1 MCFSAT
7 SRTAEHLRLPS
18 LRGTIWLSLFLF
30 SACLAYITLSPPS
43 VDEEYVWPC
52 DVENGYRWCL
62 FSLFYFFHGSFFF
75 FWLLWT
81 LERVQNIRDERSGFL
96 RPARFFTVVVQCFY
110 LYVYRNHTLRH
121 FFFRSTSFFLNVCV
135 RCLFLVLFFF
145 FLSLAEVWHSSN
157 MKAAEHHHKESEER
171 AFHTPSRLL
180 SCAS

>member
-75 FWLLWT
+75 LASLDAWTRAEHQRWAFRLFTSGTFFYCRCPVLLS
-81 LERVQNIRDERSGFL
+81 LRLPQPHAKALFFL
-96 RPARFFTVVVQCFY
+96 
-110 LYVYRNHTLRH
+110 
-121 FFFRSTSFFLNVCV
+121 STSFFLNVCV

-145 FLSLAEVWHSSN
+145 KPCRGVTQL
-157 MKAAEHHHKESEER
+157 
-171 AFHTPSRLL
+171 
-180 SCAS
+180 